1 VFPTGFVCQV
11 TAPGAE
17 AKNSSS
23 SRFRV
28 TSCVSIAG
36 TEMEQPKRWKN
47 AADFAVE
54 NGLNRHFWAPSWGGS
69 YVAGSG
75 CVSGYRKNV
84 SLGHVNPYL
93 SSYHPTVTS
102 FPEEILPVG
111 GANTHGA
118 AKEGTEHVKDSPAE
132 SRCETRSRF
141 WNICWVELK
150 TSVTKGLC

>member
-1 VFPTGFVCQV
+1 MFRTGFVCQV

-75 CVSGYRKNV
+75 CVLKWISII
-84 SLGHVNPYL
+84 L
-93 SSYHPTVTS
+93 SSYRPAFLKKSSQLVVPFQRSCQGGFMNMSRIHQPRAAAKFEVVVGTS
-102 FPEEILPVG
+102 LG
-111 GANTHGA
+111 GAENT
-118 AKEGTEHVKDSPAE
+118 S
-132 SRCETRSRF
+132 
-141 WNICWVELK
+141 N
-150 TSVTKGLC
+150 